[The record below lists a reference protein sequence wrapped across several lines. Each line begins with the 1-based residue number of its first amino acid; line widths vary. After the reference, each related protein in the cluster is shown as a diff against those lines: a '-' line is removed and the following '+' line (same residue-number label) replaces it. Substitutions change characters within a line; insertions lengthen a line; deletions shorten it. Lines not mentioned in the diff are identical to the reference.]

1 LRFFGSRILYMPS
14 VTTVVPTC
22 NRPVLLRRALSSIAA
37 QEIPPAEV
45 IVVDDGD
52 VANEHITRDAAEQS
66 GLKGIL
72 VVANSHAKG
81 ASGARN
87 TGAAHATC
95 EILAFLDDDDE
106 WLPSYLSQAVGQLDW
121 SKLDVVCTD
130 LLCQFDDGVDRL
142 SKSAPDRLA
151 PDLFLTRNPGL
162 GGSNLIIRRSLY
174 CEIDGFDESLPSCND
189 KDFGIR
195 LSLHGGVR
203 YLNLQQRLVRFYQ
216 HTGPKLGTPAS
227 EAMRVGI
234 RRFYDLHARRMNETQ
249 RQQYRDMA
257 RRFFSVDER
266 GQILDVARSEFFDP
280 LFPLLK
286 ARLDQQRGRVDK

>member
-1 LRFFGSRILYMPS
+1 MPT
-14 VTTVVPTC
+14 VTAVVPTC
-22 NRPVLLRRALSSIAA
+22 NRPTLLRRALRSIAA
-37 QEIPPAEV
+37 QELPPAEV
-45 IVVDDGD
+45 IVIDDGNG
-52 VANEHITRDAAEQS
+52 ANERLTRDAAEQS
-66 GLKGIL
+66 GLKRIL
-72 VVANSHAKG
+72 VRANSHAKG

-87 TGAAHATC
+87 TGAELATG
-95 EILAFLDDDDE
+95 ELLAFLDDDDE
-106 WLPSYLSQAVGQLDW
+106 WLPSYLSQAIGHCNW
-121 SKLDVVCTD
+121 SELDVVCTP

-151 PDLFLTRNPGL
+151 PELFLTRNPGL

-174 CEIDGFDESLPSCND
+174 REIGGFDESLPSCND
-189 KDFGIR
+189 LDLGVR
-195 LSLHGGVR
+195 LSLRSGVR

-234 RRFYDLHARRMNETQ
+234 RRFYELHEHRMTEAQ

-266 GQILDVARSEFFDP
+266 GQILDVPRSAFFDP

>member
-1 LRFFGSRILYMPS
+1 MPT
-14 VTTVVPTC
+14 VTAVVPTC
-22 NRPVLLRRALSSIAA
+22 NRPTLLRRALRSIAA
-37 QEIPPAEV
+37 QELPPAEV
-45 IVVDDGD
+45 IVIDDGNG
-52 VANEHITRDAAEQS
+52 ANERLTRDAAEQS
-66 GLKGIL
+66 GLKRIL
-72 VVANSHAKG
+72 VRANSHAKG

-87 TGAAHATC
+87 TGAELATG
-95 EILAFLDDDDE
+95 ELLAFLDDDDE
-106 WLPSYLSQAVGQLDW
+106 WLPSYLSQAVGHCNW
-121 SKLDVVCTD
+121 SELDVVCTP

-151 PDLFLTRNPGL
+151 PELFLTRNPGL

-174 CEIDGFDESLPSCND
+174 REIGGFDESLPSCND
-189 KDFGIR
+189 LDLGVR
-195 LSLHGGVR
+195 LSLRSGVR

-234 RRFYDLHARRMNETQ
+234 RRFYELHEHRMTEAQ

-266 GQILDVARSEFFDP
+266 GQILDVPRSAFFDP

>member
-1 LRFFGSRILYMPS
+1 MLR
-14 VTTVVPTC
+14 VTAVVPTC
-22 NRPVLLRRALSSIAA
+22 ERPLMLERALRSIAG
-37 QEIPPAEV
+37 QDLPPEEI
-45 IVVDDGD
+45 IVVDDGEKSQAP
-52 VANEHITRDAAEQS
+52 VAPRTVEQCGLS
-66 GLKGIL
+66 GAR
-72 VVANSHAKG
+72 VMVNSRTKG

-95 EILAFLDDDDE
+95 ELLAFLDDDDE

-121 SKLDVVCTD
+121 SELDVVCTD
-130 LLCQFDDGVDRL
+130 LLCRFDDGVDRL
-142 SKSAPDRLA
+142 AKSAPDRLA

-174 CEIDGFDESLPSCND
+174 REIGGFDETLPSCND

-195 LSLHGGVR
+195 LSLRGGVR

-216 HTGPKLGTPAS
+216 HTGPKLGVAAS
-227 EAMRVGI
+227 EAMQVGI
-234 RRFYDLHARRMNETQ
+234 RRFYELHAHRMTEAQ

-266 GQILDVARSEFFDP
+266 GRILDVPRSEFFDP

-286 ARLDQQRGRVDK
+286 ARLDQQRGRMDK